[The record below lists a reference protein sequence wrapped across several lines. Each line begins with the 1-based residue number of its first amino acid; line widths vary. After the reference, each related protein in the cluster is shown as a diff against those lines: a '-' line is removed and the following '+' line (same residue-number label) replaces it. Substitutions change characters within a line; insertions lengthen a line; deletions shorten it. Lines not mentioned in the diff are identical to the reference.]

1 MTTGSTN
8 GHTHK
13 MHKMNVTQ
21 LTPEIC
27 KERAKRYMYGNRELN
42 NMIKYKNYE
51 ISRADNRNWT
61 VERFDRAK
69 RPRDITDEDGNVTA
83 KKGEHYVR
91 EVFIGFYSDV
101 KAAFNGI
108 VKDCAGV
115 GCKDLS
121 DVINQLGQLKD
132 DISKLIK

>member
-1 MTTGSTN
+1 
-8 GHTHK
+8 
-13 MHKMNVTQ
+13 MHNITQ

-27 KERAKRYMYGNRELN
+27 KEKAKQYMYGNRKLN

-69 RPRDITDEDGNVTA
+69 RQCDITDKKGNVTA
-83 KKGEHYVR
+83 KKGEHYVTA
-91 EVFIGFYSDV
+91 VFIGWYSDV

-121 DVINQLGQLKD
+121 DVINQLDQLKE
-132 DISKLIK
+132 DISKLTK